1 MTWFKII
8 SLEEFESCYGTVKI
22 GEEINAVNM
31 EDINECKKWV
41 HKQYGPSG
49 EDIKVK
55 IVEVKE

>member
-8 SLEEFESCYGTVKI
+8 SLEEFESWYGTVKI

-55 IVEVKE
+55 IIEVKE